1 MAQKGIYLLAFY
13 VAKPRDPRQTYKAGY
28 MKDPANIQYDERI
41 EITKGLKDK
50 HRMSA
55 KVVLDLTN
63 KKIVSNGFNHNTGFD
78 EMFKYFY
85 EGYSQYISAIMN
97 QLDPEFMLAYAQAE
111 IEAAKAEMTEE
122 QLAQLNAQLN
132 PQLNT
137 ESPTISG

>member
-1 MAQKGIYLLAFY
+1 MAQKGIYLLAYY

-50 HRMSA
+50 HRMNA
-55 KVVLDLTN
+55 KVVLNLTE
-63 KKIVSNGFNHNTGFD
+63 KKVERNGFNHNTGFD

-97 QLDPEFMLAYAQAE
+97 QLDADFMLEYARAE
-111 IEAAKAEMTEE
+111 IEAAKAELTEE
-122 QLAQLNAQLN
+122 QLAQLST